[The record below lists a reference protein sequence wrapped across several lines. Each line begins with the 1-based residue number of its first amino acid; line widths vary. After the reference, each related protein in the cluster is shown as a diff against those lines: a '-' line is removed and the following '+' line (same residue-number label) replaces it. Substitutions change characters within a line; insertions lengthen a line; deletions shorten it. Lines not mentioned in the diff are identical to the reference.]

1 MQTEDA
7 ENQAKSFAL
16 RLREAL
22 QQRGKKPSPTALERE
37 FNLRYRGQ
45 PITMHSARKWLLGL
59 SMPTQDKLEVL
70 ARWLDVSIDWLR
82 WGGDPDG
89 TTRERPLAGNASG
102 TSPALARQHPHRA
115 AYTVQEEGSLLQD
128 WRLLEPRNK
137 QLARSIIELLLRDQ
151 HESRPQ
157 KAK

>member
-7 ENQAKSFAL
+7 ENQAKGFAL

-59 SMPTQDKLEVL
+59 AIPTQDKLEVL

-82 WGGDPDG
+82 WGNGPDDIN
-89 TTRERPLAGNASG
+89 RRIQSGNAMTAS
-102 TSPALARQHPHRA
+102 SVMARQERA
-115 AYTVQEEGSLLQD
+115 AYSIQEEGSLVQD

-137 QLARSIIELLLRDQ
+137 QLVRSIIELLLRDQ
-151 HESRPQ
+151 HGSQQR